1 MQANSVDLERLM
13 KEVVDI
19 EFRDTFRVAGEEST
33 RKYTRRRVEYFF
45 VDHDWT

>member
-19 EFRDTFRVAGEEST
+19 EFRDTFRVASEEST
-33 RKYTRRRVEYFF
+33 RKYTRRRVEYFC
-45 VDHDWT
+45 